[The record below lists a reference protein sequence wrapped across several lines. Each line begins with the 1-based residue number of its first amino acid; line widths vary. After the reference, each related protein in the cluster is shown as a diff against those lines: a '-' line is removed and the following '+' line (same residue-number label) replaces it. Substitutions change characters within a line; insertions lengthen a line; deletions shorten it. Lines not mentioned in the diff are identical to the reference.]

1 MWGWRAACLGA
12 ASVMELSGGSAKKP
26 PQLEVLGDFKG
37 KDGGIPDG
45 DPKHYMELIFLL
57 TSLTPGQNLE
67 CF

>member
-1 MWGWRAACLGA
+1 MGLESR
-12 ASVMELSGGSAKKP
+12 LSGGSLRDGAQP

>member
-1 MWGWRAACLGA
+1 M
-12 ASVMELSGGSAKKP
+12 MELSGGSAKKP